1 MATRPSG
8 VARRARAARKL
19 PGPEVRTARTV
30 FPDQTNHL
38 GTLFGGQALSMLDEA
53 CFVAAS
59 RFAHKTCVTV
69 QVDRIDFSV
78 PVRAGELV
86 EVVARVVAIGR
97 TSLTCEAEL
106 FAEDLLTGER
116 RHATGGRF
124 VFVAVDDDGRPT
136 AVISDS

>member
-1 MATRPSG
+1 
-8 VARRARAARKL
+8 
-19 PGPEVRTARTV
+19 VRVARTV

-38 GTLFGGQALSMLDEA
+38 GTLFGGQALSMMDEA
-53 CFVAAS
+53 CFVATS

-86 EVVARVVAIGR
+86 EVVARVVAVGR

-106 FAEDLLTGER
+106 YAEDLLTGDR
-116 RHATGGRF
+116 RRATGGRW
-124 VFVAVDDDGRPT
+124 VFVAVDENGRPT
-136 AVISDS
+136 PVVSEG